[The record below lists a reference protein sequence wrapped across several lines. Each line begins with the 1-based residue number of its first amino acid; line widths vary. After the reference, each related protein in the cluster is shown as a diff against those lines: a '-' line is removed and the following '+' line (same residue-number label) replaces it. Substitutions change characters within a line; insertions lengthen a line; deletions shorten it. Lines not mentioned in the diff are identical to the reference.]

1 MVNLLD
7 FSLYLCFSVFKVLF
21 SVFVSVESF
30 FMVYSVG
37 AQAGLT
43 RMLFSL
49 FISLRMRGSILLRMG
64 SLFCIFY
71 NVVCVRIGGCV
82 VHNLCDGRVAIL

>member
-1 MVNLLD
+1 MFGDFSIFFVLLIVCVVNLLD

-37 AQAGLT
+37 GPAGLT

-49 FISLRMRGSILLRMG
+49 FISLRMRGSNLLRMG
-64 SLFCIFY
+64 S
-71 NVVCVRIGGCV
+71 
-82 VHNLCDGRVAIL
+82 

>member
-1 MVNLLD
+1 MFGDFHIFFVLLIVCVVNLLD

-37 AQAGLT
+37 APAGLT

-49 FISLRMRGSILLRMG
+49 FISLRMRGSNLLRMG
-64 SLFCIFY
+64 S
-71 NVVCVRIGGCV
+71 
-82 VHNLCDGRVAIL
+82 

>member
-1 MVNLLD
+1 MFGDFSIFFVLLIVCAVNLLD

-37 AQAGLT
+37 APAGLT

-49 FISLRMRGSILLRMG
+49 FISLRMRGSNLLRMG
-64 SLFCIFY
+64 S
-71 NVVCVRIGGCV
+71 
-82 VHNLCDGRVAIL
+82 

>member
-37 AQAGLT
+37 ALDSGFDPDVVLVVYFFAHAWVKFTAHGQLDMHKLYCCMRAH
-43 RMLFSL
+43 
-49 FISLRMRGSILLRMG
+49 LRLL
-64 SLFCIFY
+64 C
-71 NVVCVRIGGCV
+71 
-82 VHNLCDGRVAIL
+82 A